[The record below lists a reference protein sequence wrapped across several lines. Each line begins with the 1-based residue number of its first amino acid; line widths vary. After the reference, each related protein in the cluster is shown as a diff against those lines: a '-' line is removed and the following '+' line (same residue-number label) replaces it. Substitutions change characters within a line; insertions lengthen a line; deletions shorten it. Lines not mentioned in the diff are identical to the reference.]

1 MYRIRDECIRLTR
14 KTGWVGCAEG
24 RKSDGISGEMAE
36 LEMPGRT
43 PGRTTNEDVY
53 GRSERG
59 SGLVSG
65 GVHGVGRGLKWRQG
79 IGCGRP

>member
-1 MYRIRDECIRLTR
+1 MYSIRDECIRLTR
-14 KTGWVGCAEG
+14 KTGWVGGVER
-24 RKSDGISGEMAE
+24 RKRDCISGETPQ

-43 PGRTTNEDVY
+43 PGGRLNEDVY

-65 GVHGVGRGLKWRQG
+65 RGAHTGEGGVKIGGR
-79 IGCGRP
+79 